1 MKKLNLENTN
11 ILITGASSGIG
22 KEFAKQLASKG
33 ANLILTARTHS
44 DLISVAQELEREHRN
59 IWIKTIPAD
68 LSELNGPKKLF
79 EQIND
84 LGLSVDYLINNA
96 GFGKFCEF
104 SGESFETYH
113 KMLMLNVNALVEL
126 THLCL
131 PAMVNKN
138 SGGII
143 NVASIGSFQP
153 LPYQTVYGASKAF
166 VLSFSEALTGEL
178 LDKNIRV
185 MALCPGTTES
195 RFMENANADTS
206 NMNLAPASKV
216 VKSALAAYEKNRMYT
231 VSGKINY
238 VVSLIPR
245 LFSRK
250 RTVKIV
256 VSMFKDNVLG
266 KSLV

>member
-1 MKKLNLENTN
+1 MKKLNFENTT

-22 KEFAKQLASKG
+22 KEFAKQLANKG
-33 ANLILTARTHS
+33 ANLILTARTQS
-44 DLISVAQELEREHRN
+44 DLLNLAQDLKSKHKSILIQTIS
-59 IWIKTIPAD
+59 AD
-68 LSELNGPKKLF
+68 LSELNGPKGLC
-79 EQIND
+79 EEIND

-113 KMLMLNVNALVEL
+113 KMLMLNINALVEL

-131 PAMVNKN
+131 PAMKDKN

-153 LPYQTVYGASKAF
+153 LPYQAVYGASKAF

-178 LDKNIRV
+178 LDTNVRV

-206 NMNLAPASKV
+206 KMDLAPASEV
-216 VKSALAAYEKNRMYT
+216 VRAALTDYDKNKIYT

-238 VVSLIPR
+238 LMSLIPR
-245 LFSRK
+245 VVSRQ
-250 RTVKIV
+250 RTVRIV
-256 VSMFKDNVLG
+256 VNMFKDSVLG
-266 KSLV
+266 KST